1 MKKNPGKKRKEWLL
15 ILFLLVPFC
24 VIVSL
29 LLSYVRNE
37 FFRDEIEGLP
47 SQVSENLTQ
56 EDIDRLEERDFPIH
70 YGFNPPN
77 IEGTYLTDST
87 RVDYDDDNLLEVNTK
102 IMDYR
107 RKYFNQ
113 TEKLELSIEEIS
125 IKDNQKRN
133 ASGYISG
140 EGSCFTIFD
149 IGKTTHA
156 YGCVDTSANIISGC
170 LDEDGNIT
178 DFRKAILMLKH
189 NSKLLCTT
197 IPKRRNEHRPIPV
210 GNTRLIS
217 ERDGLAEKV
226 D

>member
-1 MKKNPGKKRKEWLL
+1 M
-15 ILFLLVPFC
+15 
-24 VIVSL
+24 
-29 LLSYVRNE
+29 
-37 FFRDEIEGLP
+37 P
-47 SQVSENLTQ
+47 SQVSKYLTQ
-56 EDIDRLEERDFPIH
+56 EDIDSLEDLDFPIY
-70 YGFNPPN
+70 YGSNPPT

-87 RVDYDDDNLLEVNTK
+87 RVDYDDHNLLKVDTK
-102 IMDYR
+102 IKDYR
-107 RKYFNQ
+107 IKYYNQ
-113 TEKLELSIEEIS
+113 TENLQISIEEIT
-125 IKDNQKRN
+125 IKDNVKRN

-149 IGKTTHA
+149 IGKTKKA
-156 YGCVDTSANIISGC
+156 YGCVVTSADITSGC

-217 ERDGLAEKV
+217 ERDGLAEKEN
-226 D
+226 